1 MKRTLL
7 RRLSG
12 IHAQHS
18 VGILHLLLLLLL
30 ASAPTALSGSGEPH
44 FLGVLKGRHW
54 LQTNAGP
61 AVADGGS
68 NHAFRA
74 FIDLGPDGP
83 PHQQLYLPSG
93 GEVPLPPGGDGSDR
107 EVHHEF
113 SSSGALDTAFPNGVY
128 TIVVSSV
135 LTGTVSNQLSLTGD
149 LYPGTPTLVNYG
161 AVQSVDPA
169 ASFLLTW
176 DSIAGATT
184 NDFIQVQLTDC
195 NGARVLETAPPGM
208 PGYLNG
214 TATSIS
220 IPARRL
226 RPGRKYELEIMAV
239 RFSDTETNSLPG
251 TTGVAGYFSRT
262 RSWLTTIG
270 TPTDCGPGQFELMFQ
285 FPFYELTST
294 QGVVSFPQNLAFYV
308 ANFSLDGRSGTNF
321 PPNVR
326 FTGPGGFGWTN
337 ETNFSG
343 TVDPYFAWYGSRFV
357 NVPPFPP
364 GGIYTVN
371 FQGTNQLFN
380 LLDPNAAQHQVL
392 LVPTAIVDPSGL
404 LTEIRWGYFATN
416 GAEVGPQPFMEE
428 VVVSVEVQGGRIY
441 DPMNHGIRLL
451 PTEAAHAIP
460 ELIPWDAVLRLQL
473 GFRDPA
479 GNRFVSHWDRPQTG
493 PLQILTSQ
501 LLPGRAGQPYEFILA
516 ARGGMPPRRWTLD
529 SGFLPASVE
538 LDPDTGILSG
548 TPANPG
554 VYPITIRVTDGQS
567 NSVARE
573 FALSIE
579 SGGGP
584 EIGSEP
590 NLRELLLVKGVEFL
604 QTNSSGA
611 TPATASNSIFRASVA
626 FAGPTSVTNGAL
638 HLPGGALLPFAREGG
653 GSVEDREAALE
664 KRFASTSALDL
675 AFPNGTYDF
684 LLETANAGRLTN
696 SLTLTGNVYPATPRI
711 NNFAAAQSV
720 NPTNEFILSWDA
732 LAGATTNDLI
742 MVEIRDCLDRDVF
755 STPGPGE
762 SRALLGTATGVVIP
776 ARTLRPGQGYSVQ
789 LIVARIITMGPT
801 VPPGGRKLAG
811 YYKQLRTSLTTLGTA
826 EGCAEGDLRLVFTFR
841 PGAFNGLT
849 AAANYPED
857 FAYYTAQ
864 YSIPRPP
871 NLPQTVRFSGPPGSG
886 LNNTEHASSAVD
898 DQRAWYNSVNV
909 NTPPYPPGGTYTVHL
924 DTEPRSHT
932 FLDPNAA
939 AQKVLL
945 VPNVV
950 TNDAGQVTAVSWTY
964 RNANGDV
971 IAPPQFLRQLRVR
984 LLGANGW
991 LFGDGGSGP
1000 ELHAPAT
1007 NQVVDPPVPWS
1018 DVTAVQTGFQD
1029 PAGHEFLADW
1039 LRLSSEVRITTFAL
1053 PGAVISNAYQGTLT
1067 AFGGTPPYRWTVQAG
1082 NLPAGL
1088 TLNPD
1093 NGQITGTPLEIGLS
1107 EFLIRVNDNSEH
1119 QAERGFVIGVRP
1131 PRPDASTYVVAKG
1144 RRYQQTNAT
1153 PAAPATP
1160 GYRFVSFVESGTPGG
1175 VQDANLE
1182 LPSGLVRTLT
1192 NEFDRF
1198 ALEESFPTQLDLDS
1212 AFANGVYK
1220 FTITTVHDGTPTPA
1234 LLLTNN
1240 LYPPAPRVANWP
1252 AAQAIDAAHSFGL
1265 AWDAFPGGTTNDLI
1279 VLGISNESGEEI
1291 FGTPGFLELNHLDGT
1306 RTNALIPGGTLI
1318 PGATHRARLLFVRRT
1333 ALDLNTYPPVPGIAA
1348 YFAET
1353 EFPLGTLN
1361 PAGAIQFAA
1370 PLFSVDEDAGTF
1382 RVPVVRRGG
1391 TDGNVAVHFAIAG
1404 GSAGS
1409 ESDYT
1414 LAEGALEFPDG
1425 VATNYIMIELNND
1438 DLPEPPE
1445 TIELTLLDAEGG
1457 AGLGLARTTVVTILD
1472 DDRRPGANVE
1482 FYVVAKGQSFQ
1493 QTGPGI
1499 PGADDQMPF
1508 FFGAFTRA
1516 AFRGGLTSAAV
1527 VSPAGVTNNLP
1538 GDEGSGRHFELFSEF
1553 DTKTALDSVYNR
1565 GVYTFLLN
1573 TVTDGARTPA
1583 MTLAADAYPNAPK
1596 LSAWGAA
1603 QAINA
1608 FADFTLSWDT
1618 MIGGG
1623 ADDFVRIQ
1631 IKDTNTFDT
1640 VFESPDL
1647 LEDGALNGTA
1657 TSVVI
1662 PGGLLEPGR
1671 SYACELLF
1679 FNVTVINTLG
1689 YPGAK
1694 GLGGYARQTRT
1705 MISTVTPPPPGGQIQ
1720 FGDATFR
1727 VSETNE
1733 TATISLMRVG
1743 GSEGEASVVVSATN
1757 GTATAG
1763 ADFTATSTVVTFANG
1778 ETNATFTFPILDDS
1792 TFEGPET
1799 VRLAIRSVTGA
1810 ATLAGQTNALAIIV
1824 DNELPPTPGS
1834 LQFAVTSVNAP
1845 ESVGTVTLT
1854 VTRVGGSAGEVTVD
1868 YATEDGSALAGEDY
1882 AGDAGTLVLGPGVTS
1897 RAVTLEI
1904 VPDALDES
1912 NEVFT
1917 VTLSNPSNGAT
1928 LGERQTATVTITDD
1942 DVAGVIAFGAPEY
1955 RVGENGGEAVITVR
1969 RTGGTAEGV
1978 MVDYAAT
1985 PDTAFEDV
1993 DFEATMGTLAFDAG
2007 VSEATF
2013 VVPILDD
2020 EAPEGNEVL
2029 RLALSNPSGGATLG
2043 RITNASLT
2051 ILDDE
2056 VVVQFAR
2063 VTYTNS
2069 EAGPLAILTVVRT
2082 GPLTDPVAV
2091 DYMTDDETAFAGE
2104 DYTESTGTIAF
2115 AAGAS
2120 SKTFSVP
2127 ILNDGLVEDDETFTV
2142 TLFNPEGAQLGD
2154 AATATVQIV
2163 DNDEGG
2169 TVGFTTTTINA
2180 RENSPFALLTVTRSG
2195 GRASGVTVDFTVIEG
2210 TATDGEDYV
2219 STNGTLTFAEGVTR
2233 LTIAVPIIDDALD
2246 EEGESFTVQLSN
2258 ATGGAVL
2265 GENDEATVNIA
2276 DNDVAGTVRFAAT
2289 TFSASETGTVATITV
2304 LRSGGKAGGV
2314 TIDYATED
2322 GTAVEGNNYTETSG
2336 TLTFDANETS
2346 KTFEVPVLNDEV
2358 LEGNKTVLLR
2368 LSNPGGG
2375 ARLLAPTNATLN
2387 IIDSAAS
2394 VQFASATYTVN
2405 ESGRSVLLT
2414 VVRSGPP
2421 GTVAVT
2427 YSTANGT
2434 ATSPADYKVKTGVI
2448 TFNGTTAS
2456 RTVAIPILNDTTPEE
2471 AETFTVTLSNP
2482 TGGAQLGGRD
2492 TATVTI
2498 VDNDVAPRARRR

>member
-1 MKRTLL
+1 MKQSPLRPLGAVLAHLL
-7 RRLSG
+7 
-12 IHAQHS
+12 
-18 VGILHLLLLLLL
+18 VGTLLLLI
-30 ASAPTALSGSGEPH
+30 AFAPTAWGGSAEPH

-74 FIDLGPDGP
+74 FIDLGPDSP
-83 PHQQLYLPSG
+83 TNQQLYLPSG
-93 GEVPLPPGGDGSDR
+93 GEVPLPAGGEGSNR
-107 EVHHEF
+107 ELHFEF
-113 SSSGALDTAFPNGVY
+113 SSSGALDAAFPNGVY
-128 TIVVSSV
+128 TIVLSSA
-135 LTGTVSNQLSLTGD
+135 LTGAVSNQLSLGGD
-149 LYPGTPTLVNYG
+149 LYPGTPTLLNYG
-161 AVQSVDPA
+161 AVQSVDPER
-169 ASFLLTW
+169 SFALAWGT
-176 DSIAGATT
+176 ITGATT
-184 NDFIQVQLTDC
+184 NDFIQVQLSDC
-195 NGARVLETAPPGM
+195 NGERVLESPPPGM

-239 RFSDTETNSLPG
+239 RFSDTDTNGLPG

-262 RSWLTTIG
+262 RSWLTTSG

-285 FPFYELTST
+285 YPFYQLTST
-294 QGVVSFPQNLAFYV
+294 QGVVSFPQFLGFYV
-308 ANFSLDGRSGTNF
+308 ANFSLDGRHGGSF
-321 PPNVR
+321 PPEVR
-326 FTGPGGFGWTN
+326 FTGPGGFGWSN
-337 ETNFSG
+337 ETNYSG
-343 TVDPYFAWYGSRFV
+343 NIDSSFAWYGSRFV

-364 GGIYTVN
+364 GGVYTVN
-371 FQGTNQLFN
+371 FHNTNQLFN
-380 LLDPNAAQHQVL
+380 LLNPLAAQQQIL
-392 LVPTAIVDPSGL
+392 LLPTAVVADNGL
-404 LTEIRWGYFATN
+404 LAEIRWVYHSTN
-416 GAEVGPQPFMEE
+416 GAVAVPQPFMDEII
-428 VVVSVEVQGGRIY
+428 VQVEARGGHFY
-441 DPMNHGIRLL
+441 DARNHGPPIL
-451 PTEAAHAIP
+451 PSESVH
-460 ELIPWDAVLRLQL
+460 ELAENIPWSEVSRISI
-473 GFRDPA
+473 GFRDVA
-479 GNRFVSHWDRPQTG
+479 GNRFLSHWERNSSGSLEIVTAE
-493 PLQILTSQ
+493 
-501 LLPGRAGQPYEFILA
+501 LPFGRAGVAYEFNVIA
-516 ARGGMPPRRWTLD
+516 QGGTPPRHWNIEA
-529 SGFLPASVE
+529 GFLPASVT
-538 LDPDTGILSG
+538 LNPDTGTLSG

-554 VYPITIRVTDGQS
+554 VYPITLRVTDAQS
-567 NSVARE
+567 NSVLRE
-573 FALSIE
+573 LALTIE
-579 SGGGP
+579 SSGGP

-590 NLRELLLVKGVEFL
+590 NLRELLLAKGLEFV

-611 TPATASNSIFRASVA
+611 SPAGGLNAIFRASVA
-626 FAGPTSVTNGAL
+626 FNGASSVTNGAL
-638 HLPGGALLPFAREGG
+638 RVPGGATIPFEPEGAG
-653 GSVEDREAALE
+653 GSSGDRRASVEAH
-664 KRFASTSALDL
+664 FASTSALDL
-675 AFPNGTYDF
+675 SFPNGAYDF
-684 LLETANAGRLTN
+684 LLETANNGTLTN
-696 SLTLTGNVYPATPRI
+696 SLALNGNVYPATPRI
-711 NNFAAAQSV
+711 SNFSAAQAV
-720 NPTNEFILSWDA
+720 NPTNEFTLSWDA
-732 LAGATTNDLI
+732 LAGATTNDVI

-755 STPGPGE
+755 QTPGPGE
-762 SRALLGTATGVVIP
+762 TGALPGSATGVVIP
-776 ARTLRPGQGYSVQ
+776 ARTLRPGQGYAVQ
-789 LIVARIITMGPT
+789 LTVARVLSNGPT
-801 VPPGGRKLAG
+801 TPPGGRKLAG
-811 YYKQLRTSLTTLGTA
+811 YYKQLRTSLATLGA
-826 EGCAEGDLRLVFTFR
+826 PEGCAEGDLRLVFTFR

-849 AAANYPED
+849 AIANYPEEI
-857 FAYYTAQ
+857 AYYTAH
-864 YSIPRPP
+864 YSMVRPS
-871 NLPQTVRFSGPPGSG
+871 NLPRSVRFSGPPGSG
-886 LNNTEHASSAVD
+886 LNNTEAASSAVD

-924 DTEPRSHT
+924 DSEPKPHT

-939 AQKVLL
+939 GQKVLL

-950 TNDAGQVTAVSWTY
+950 TNDTGLVTSVNWTY
-964 RNANGDV
+964 RNATGAV
-971 IAPPQFLRQLRVR
+971 IAPPQFLRQLRIR
-984 LLGANGW
+984 LLGVNGW
-991 LFGDGGSGP
+991 LFGDAGSGP

-1018 DVTAVQTGFQD
+1018 GVTAVQTGFQD
-1029 PAGHEFLADW
+1029 PAGHEYLADW
-1039 LRLSSEVRITTFAL
+1039 LRFSSDVRITTFAL
-1053 PGAVISNAYQGTLT
+1053 PGAIISNVYEGTLS
-1067 AFGGTPPYRWTVQAG
+1067 AFGGTPPYRWTIQAG
-1082 NLPAGL
+1082 SLPAGL
-1088 TLNPD
+1088 ALNPD
-1093 NGQITGTPLEIGLS
+1093 NGQITGTPVEIGLS
-1107 EFLIRVNDNSEH
+1107 EFLVRVTDNSEH

-1153 PAAPATP
+1153 PAAPAAP
-1160 GYRFVSFVESGTPGG
+1160 GYRFVSFVESGTPEG
-1175 VQDANLE
+1175 VQEANLE

-1192 NEFDRF
+1192 NEVDRF
-1198 ALEESFPTQLDLDS
+1198 ALEESFPTQLDLDA

-1252 AAQAIDAAHSFGL
+1252 AAQAIDAARSFVL
-1265 AWDAFPGGTTNDLI
+1265 SWDPFPGGTTNDLI

-1306 RTNALIPGGTLI
+1306 RTNAVIPGGTLI
-1318 PGATHRARLLFVRRT
+1318 PGAAHHARLLFVRRT
-1333 ALDLNTYPPVPGIAA
+1333 ALDLTTYPPVPGIAA
-1348 YFAET
+1348 YFSET
-1353 EFPLGTLN
+1353 EFAVGTLN
-1361 PAGAIQFAA
+1361 PAGAIQFGA
-1370 PLFSVDEDAGTF
+1370 PIFSAEENAGRF

-1391 TDGNVAVHFAIAG
+1391 TAGNVAVHFAIAG

-1409 ESDYT
+1409 ETDYA

-1425 VATNYIMIELNND
+1425 VSTNHITIEINND

-1445 TIELTLLDAEGG
+1445 TIELALVDVEGG
-1457 AGLGLARTTVVTILD
+1457 AGLGVVRTTVITLLD

-1493 QTGPGI
+1493 QTSPGT
-1499 PGADDQMPF
+1499 PGADDQMPY

-1527 VSPAGVTNNLP
+1527 VTPAGVTNNLP

-1553 DTKTALDSVYNR
+1553 DTKPALDAVFNR
-1565 GVYTFLLN
+1565 GIYTFLLN
-1573 TVTDGARTPA
+1573 TATDGTRTPA
-1583 MTLAADAYPNAPK
+1583 MTLAADAYPNAPR
-1596 LSAWGAA
+1596 LSAWAAA
-1603 QAINA
+1603 QSINA
-1608 FADFTLSWDT
+1608 FADFTLAWDA
-1618 MIGGG
+1618 MIGGT

-1705 MISTVTPPPPGGQIQ
+1705 MVSTVTPPPPGGQIQ

-1727 VSETNE
+1727 VSETNG
-1733 TATISLMRVG
+1733 TASISLVRVG
-1743 GSEGEASVVVSATN
+1743 GSEGEATVVVSATN

-1763 ADFTATSTVVTFANG
+1763 ADFTATASAVTFGNG
-1778 ETNATFTFPILDDS
+1778 ETNATFTFPVLDDS
-1792 TFEGPET
+1792 NFEGPET

-1834 LQFAVTSVNAP
+1834 LQFSVTSVNAP

-1854 VTRVGGSAGEVTVD
+1854 VTRAGGSAGEVTVD
-1868 YATEDGSALAGEDY
+1868 YATDDGSALSGEDY

-1897 RAVTLEI
+1897 RTVILEI

-1928 LGERQTATVTITDD
+1928 LGERQTATITITDD

-1978 MVDYAAT
+1978 TVDYAAT

-1993 DFEATMGTLAFDAG
+1993 DFEATTGTLAFDAG
-2007 VSEATF
+2007 VAEATF

-2020 EAPEGNEVL
+2020 SAPEGNEVL

-2082 GPLTDPVAV
+2082 GPLTDAVAI

-2120 SKTFSVP
+2120 TKTISVP
-2127 ILNDGLVEDDETFTV
+2127 ILNDGQVEDDETFTV
-2142 TLFNPEGAQLGD
+2142 TLFNPEGAQIGD

-2169 TVGFTTTTINA
+2169 SVGFTATTVNA
-2180 RENSPFALLTVTRSG
+2180 RENSPFALLTVTRTG
-2195 GRASGVTVDFTVIEG
+2195 GRASGVAVDFTVVEG

-2233 LTIAVPIIDDALD
+2233 LTIAVPIIDDSLD
-2246 EEGESFTVQLSN
+2246 EEGETFTVQLSN

-2289 TFSASETGTVATITV
+2289 TYSASETGTVATITV

-2314 TIDYATED
+2314 TVDYATED
-2322 GTAVEGNNYTETSG
+2322 GTAVEGSNYTETSG

-2346 KTFEVPVLNDEV
+2346 KTFEIPVLNDEV
-2358 LEGNKTVLLR
+2358 LEGNKTVVLR

-2375 ARLLAPTNATLN
+2375 ARMLAPTNATLN

-2394 VQFASATYTVN
+2394 VQFASATYSVN

-2427 YSTANGT
+2427 YTTANGT
-2434 ATSPADYKVKTGVI
+2434 ATSPADYKPKTGVI

-2456 RTVAIPILNDTTPEE
+2456 RTVAIPIVNDTTPEE

-2492 TATVTI
+2492 TTTVTI
-2498 VDNDVAPRARRR
+2498 VDNDVAPRARRK